1 MGSPDL
7 PLPSLPPWLQEKLP
21 SAWQLDC
28 EVFAAAIRPDPKLT
42 VDEWADQK
50 RILTPDSSKEPG
62 QWRTDRVPHARAIMG
77 SLSPS
82 DPCTEVTLVAGTQV
96 AKTEIGNNFV
106 GFVIDVSPAPM
117 MMTLPTSNV
126 AKRNSKTR
134 LAKMIDAMPCLREK
148 ISENSRDSAN
158 SATLKQFPGGVLV
171 IAGANSAAEL
181 KSQPV
186 RFLFEDEVDEY
197 PDDVD
202 GQGPADELAEKRTDT
217 YRRNKKIYRAS
228 TPRGRYA
235 KSKIHKHWLRSNMQ
249 RRHVPCP
256 HCNELQVL
264 RWEGFRYD
272 TRKIWTVTLADS
284 GELVEVPEGTADA
297 KVRDTGE
304 VLDAWYECEHCAQ
317 RIDEHHK
324 QWMFDDARAK
334 WIAERPHITAR
345 QGYHLPS
352 FYSPLGWFSWK
363 EVVEKRL
370 QAEKDPTKALLALWH
385 NTIAAEPYEDA
396 GESVSDLELR
406 KRAIEAEKPYR
417 LGTVPRGGLLLTG
430 SVDVQ
435 HKRLE
440 VKVKAWGRDKESWLV
455 DYQVIHGDTES
466 RAPWDALDEYRT
478 KKFPHDSGAHLRI
491 LALAIDAGFRTQT
504 VYDFCRPRAIA
515 HVFPVR
521 GQSQAGKTVLG
532 RPTKQD
538 IDHNGQKVPNGI
550 DLWPIGTD
558 TAKAEIYAR
567 LKIERPGPGHM
578 HFPLGLPDEYF
589 RGLTAERQVTRY
601 VKGFLKTSWEK
612 DEVERNEPLDL
623 EVYAY
628 AAAIYAGLARVNWD
642 RLEAS
647 LIATAGDLFVQAQ
660 EQQEAAR
667 LNEAAPPA
675 EPTPPKEDVVQ
686 TSTPSSAKEP
696 WLGRRDGWL
705 RRE

>member
-1 MGSPDL
+1 MGSPNL

-62 QWRTDRVPHARAIMG
+62 QWRTDRVPHARAIMR

-235 KSKIHKHWLRSNMQ
+235 KSKIWKHWLRSNMQ

-284 GELVEVPEGTADA
+284 GEIVEVPEGTADA

-304 VLDAWYECEHCAQ
+304 VLDAWYECEHCA
-317 RIDEHHK
+317 RASTSTTSSGCSTTRARSGSPSGRTSRR
-324 QWMFDDARAK
+324 ARATTCRRSTRRS
-334 WIAERPHITAR
+334 AGSR
-345 QGYHLPS
+345 G
-352 FYSPLGWFSWK
+352 
-363 EVVEKRL
+363 KR
-370 QAEKDPTKALLALWH
+370 
-385 NTIAAEPYEDA
+385 
-396 GESVSDLELR
+396 S
-406 KRAIEAEKPYR
+406 
-417 LGTVPRGGLLLTG
+417 
-430 SVDVQ
+430 
-435 HKRLE
+435 
-440 VKVKAWGRDKESWLV
+440 
-455 DYQVIHGDTES
+455 S
-466 RAPWDALDEYRT
+466 R
-478 KKFPHDSGAHLRI
+478 SGCRRRRI
-491 LALAIDAGFRTQT
+491 
-504 VYDFCRPRAIA
+504 RPRRCSRCGTTRSPPSRTRTPANRCRTSSCA
-515 HVFPVR
+515 SAR
-521 GQSQAGKTVLG
+521 S
-532 RPTKQD
+532 RPRSR
-538 IDHNGQKVPNGI
+538 
-550 DLWPIGTD
+550 
-558 TAKAEIYAR
+558 TASAR
-567 LKIERPGPGHM
+567 CR
-578 HFPLGLPDEYF
+578 
-589 RGLTAERQVTRY
+589 
-601 VKGFLKTSWEK
+601 
-612 DEVERNEPLDL
+612 
-623 EVYAY
+623 
-628 AAAIYAGLARVNWD
+628 AAACSSPARSTFSTS
-642 RLEAS
+642 AS
-647 LIATAGDLFVQAQ
+647 
-660 EQQEAAR
+660 R
-667 LNEAAPPA
+667 
-675 EPTPPKEDVVQ
+675 
-686 TSTPSSAKEP
+686 
-696 WLGRRDGWL
+696 
-705 RRE
+705 